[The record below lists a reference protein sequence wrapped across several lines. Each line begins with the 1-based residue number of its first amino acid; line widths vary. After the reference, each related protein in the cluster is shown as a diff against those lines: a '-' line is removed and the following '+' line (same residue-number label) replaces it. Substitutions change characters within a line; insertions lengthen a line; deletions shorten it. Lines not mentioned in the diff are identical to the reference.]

1 MKAYYQIKDPSFPV
15 KAEISLE
22 EYYDKLK
29 EEGFKLNDIYIS
41 NKFAGYTRQY
51 LPAIYPSP
59 QNCNIKPIPLGDINF
74 IFLWFGHV
82 KFDKQTICLGRK
94 DQIGDIVPL

>member
-29 EEGFKLNDIYIS
+29 EEGIKFNDIFKAFMLEAMDKGIEDKDLQITKEEHRVKLIETVKQVP
-41 NKFAGYTRQY
+41 KFETSLR
-51 LPAIYPSP
+51 
-59 QNCNIKPIPLGDINF
+59 
-74 IFLWFGHV
+74 
-82 KFDKQTICLGRK
+82 KFWLE
-94 DQIGDIVPL
+94 

>member
-29 EEGFKLNDIYIS
+29 EEGIMFNDIFKAFMLDAMDKGIE
-41 NKFAGYTRQY
+41 NKDLRITKEEHRAKLIETVKQV
-51 LPAIYPSP
+51 P
-59 QNCNIKPIPLGDINF
+59 QFETSLR
-74 IFLWFGHV
+74 
-82 KFDKQTICLGRK
+82 KFWLE
-94 DQIGDIVPL
+94 

>member
-29 EEGFKLNDIYIS
+29 EEGFKLNDIYKAFMLDAMDKGID
-41 NKFAGYTRQY
+41 NKDFRITKEESLAKLIETVKQV
-51 LPAIYPSP
+51 P
-59 QNCNIKPIPLGDINF
+59 QFETSLR
-74 IFLWFGHV
+74 
-82 KFDKQTICLGRK
+82 KFWLE
-94 DQIGDIVPL
+94 